1 MAIIDLGVVMMV
13 GSWPCKVLSEIHI
26 DGRRV
31 SELVQKDKG
40 KATVLESEDEKD
52 LREHAWCCPRVVRWS
67 GWVTQGYQG
76 MLQELWIEDK
86 SRVTLAGLVRFTGN
100 MTQID
105 GQIRLFETAGVTRM
119 DTRVDRQTGLLGT
132 ARVTGTAA
140 QVSRQIRLLGPR

>member
-1 MAIIDLGVVMMV
+1 
-13 GSWPCKVLSEIHI
+13 
-26 DGRRV
+26 
-31 SELVQKDKG
+31 
-40 KATVLESEDEKD
+40 
-52 LREHAWCCPRVVRWS
+52 
-67 GWVTQGYQG
+67 

-86 SRVTLAGLVRFTGN
+86 SRVTLAGLVRFPGN

-140 QVSRQIRLLGPR
+140 QVSRQIRLLGPG